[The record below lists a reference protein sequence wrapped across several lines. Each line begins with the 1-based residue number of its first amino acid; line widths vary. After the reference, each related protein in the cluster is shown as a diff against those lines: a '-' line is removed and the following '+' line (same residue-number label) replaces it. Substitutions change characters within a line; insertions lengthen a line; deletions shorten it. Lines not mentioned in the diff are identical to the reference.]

1 MKAIILARVSTKEQQ
16 EEGHSIPSQV
26 GRLTEYAKSKNLH
39 IHQIFKI
46 VESSSQDTRREFEQI
61 LKAIEESKEPIVLVT
76 DTIDRLQRSF
86 RESVILEKYRK
97 SGKLELHFFR
107 ENLILNQNSNSSGL
121 IRWDMGVMFAR
132 SYVLQL
138 SDNVKRS
145 IEQKLRNGEWIGKAP
160 IGYINTTD
168 HEGNKT
174 IIPDPERARY
184 ITKIFEM
191 YATGNHSMKIITREM
206 KKLGLNNNTPLKKSV
221 SLSQIKW
228 ILKNPFY
235 CGQMRVKEKLY
246 QHHYEPIISL
256 YLFNKAQEVAKSW
269 NKKPFRYASKPAIF
283 RGIIKCAECGCTITP
298 EVKKGRYTYYSC
310 SNYHDVHKKRIYIK
324 EEDLLKPIYEALKS
338 IKIPDDVL
346 KWLTQELKKIHEN
359 KNRFHQENLKKLQ
372 KDYDLLEERI
382 SKMYDDK
389 LDGFIPEDLYQKKL
403 KEYKEKQRDI
413 LIQIEEH
420 NKADE
425 NFYITASKVLDL
437 ANRALEIFE
446 SSEVNEKR
454 ALINLLLQNPLLS
467 ERKLLFSL
475 HSPFNMIAECGK
487 TKNWPIGQLQNFF
500 REYDHRKY

>member
-16 EEGHSIPSQV
+16 EEGYSIPSQV
-26 GRLTEYAKSKNLH
+26 KRLADYSNSKNFVILKT
-39 IHQIFKI
+39 FKI
-46 VESSSQDTRREFEQI
+46 VESSSKETRINFEEVLNLI
-61 LKAIEESKEPIVLVT
+61 KISKEPLALVT

-86 RESVILEKYRK
+86 RESVILDDFRK
-97 SGKLELHFFR
+97 AGKVEIHFYR
-107 ENLILNQNSNSSGL
+107 ENLVLTVNSNSSNL
-121 IRWDMGVMFAR
+121 LRWDMGVMFAR

-160 IGYINTTD
+160 IGYINTVD
-168 HEGNKT
+168 EEGKKI
-174 IIPDPERARY
+174 IIPDPERAHY
-184 ITKIFEM
+184 IPKIFEM
-191 YATGNHSMKIITREM
+191 YASGNHSMKIIASEM
-206 KKLGLNNNTPLKKSV
+206 KKFGLINNTPFKKPV
-221 SLSQIKW
+221 SNSQIEW

-235 CGQMRVKEKLY
+235 CGQMRVKEKIY
-246 QHHYEPIISL
+246 QHHYEPLISL

-269 NKKPFRYASKPAIF
+269 NKKPFRYAAKPAIF

-298 EVKKGRYTYYSC
+298 EIKKGRYVYYSC
-310 SNYHDVHKKRIYIK
+310 SNYHDIHKKRIYVK
-324 EEDLLKPIYEALKS
+324 EEDLLKPIYEVLKS
-338 IKIPDDVL
+338 IKIPDDIL
-346 KWLTQELKKIHEN
+346 EWLTQELKKIHEN
-359 KNRFHQENLKKLQ
+359 KSRFHQENLKKLQ

-389 LDGFIPEDLYQKKL
+389 LDGFISEELYQKKL

-467 ERKLLFSL
+467 ERKLLFFL
-475 HSPFNMIAECGK
+475 RSPFYMIAKCGQ
-487 TKNWPIGQLQNFF
+487 TKNWLPV
-500 REYDHRKY
+500 